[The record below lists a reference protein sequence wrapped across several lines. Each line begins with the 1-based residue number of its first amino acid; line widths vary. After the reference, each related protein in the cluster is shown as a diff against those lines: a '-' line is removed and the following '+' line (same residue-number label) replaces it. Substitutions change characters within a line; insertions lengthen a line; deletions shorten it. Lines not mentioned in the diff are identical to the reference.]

1 MGISNLLLRL
11 PVGWVVVLR
20 DSEREIEGT
29 EEEEEASVE
38 EEEEEEEEVEVEEEE
53 EDLKVSMPSNTE
65 ESCIEVGMEGPR
77 SRCPDRDKGIKSKFP
92 ESQSSGT
99 THASMPLRMFCRRLS
114 KVDRL
119 CPFCIFQSMKSK

>member
-11 PVGWVVVLR
+11 PVGWVVVVR

-29 EEEEEASVE
+29 EEEEEENVE
-38 EEEEEEEEVEVEEEE
+38 EEEEEEEEVEEEEE

-99 THASMPLRMFCRRLS
+99 THASMLRRMFCRRRS
-114 KVDRL
+114 KVERL
-119 CPFCIFQSMKSK
+119 CPLCIFQSMKSK